1 MNARNFICLV
11 ITLFFI
17 SNLKSQEEKYPETVL
32 IKLVETTYG
41 GAAAQA
47 ESKIIIVK
55 PDNGIETKA
64 LEKASYL
71 KDADIT
77 LSDNLVKIRTE
88 LQLWQNQGFHIQSM
102 SSASPMTYLI
112 ITTIVLTKN

>member
-1 MNARNFICLV
+1 MNTRNFICLI

-17 SNLKSQEEKYPETVL
+17 AEVKSQDDKYPETVL
-32 IKLVETTYG
+32 IKLVETTYSG
-41 GAAAQA
+41 VAAQA

-55 PDNGIETKA
+55 PDNSIETKA

-71 KDADIT
+71 KDADLT
-77 LSDNLVKIRTE
+77 LNDNLVKIRTE
-88 LQLWQNQGFHIQSM
+88 LQLWQNQAFHIQSM